1 MTITSYSG
9 GMATPDLDKTEPS
22 TAEPSAGDIRT
33 DEEPRSATTTVFV
46 TAGVIAG
53 VVAALIVMLSA
64 SDALVLLGI
73 PDPGPAT
80 TYGLPALRA
89 IGEIAAVVAIGSFL
103 LAAFLV
109 PPQKN
114 GVLDVDGYRAVRT
127 GSVASIVWAVSALLL
142 VPLTLSDTS
151 GQPFT
156 EAIKPANLWIALDQV
171 EIASA
176 WRWTAIMAVVLA
188 VISRTV
194 LRWSW
199 TPALLGLSLA
209 TLLPLAL
216 SGHSA
221 AGGSHDVATN
231 SLILHLGAASLWAG
245 GLFALLAHV
254 RRAGAH
260 ADVAAR
266 RFSAIA
272 GICFVV
278 MGVSGVINAMVRV
291 SIGDLFTT
299 TYGLL
304 IVGKI
309 TALIVLGGFGWM
321 QRRRALPALV
331 ADPTARGPLLRFAGA
346 EVLVLA
352 ATIGLAV
359 GLGRTP
365 PPAEIDPNLTPAE
378 AELGYDLSGP
388 PTFARMAF
396 DWRFDLIFGTAA
408 IVMAV
413 VYLIGVRRLRLR
425 GDAWPVGR
433 TVAWVLGCLTLLIST
448 SSGIGRYSTAVF
460 SVHMTGHMMLS
471 MLAPVLLAL
480 GGALTLALRVL
491 PAAGKDGVPGM
502 REWLLIGLH
511 SRISQFVTH
520 PLVAAL
526 IFVGGFYVLYLGGIF
541 GAVLDSHG
549 AHLLMNL
556 HFVLSGYLFYW
567 TVIGVDPSPR
577 KIAPVTKLAVVFG
590 SLPFHAFFGVALMSM
605 NTVMGAWFYR
615 TLGLDWNSDLLGDQK
630 LGGGIAWATGEIPL
644 VLVMLALLIQWSRS
658 DDRDARR
665 GDRAAERDHDADLAA
680 HNAMF
685 AELARRDQ
693 TGER

>member
-1 MTITSYSG
+1 
-9 GMATPDLDKTEPS
+9 MATPDLEKTEPS
-22 TAEPSAGDIRT
+22 TAELRADDVRT
-33 DEEPRSATTTVFV
+33 DDGSTNEDPHSTTTTVFV

-89 IGEIAAVVAIGSFL
+89 IGEIAAVIAIGSFL

-127 GSVASIVWAVSALLL
+127 GSVASIVWAVCALLL

-151 GQPFT
+151 GQPFS

-188 VISRTV
+188 IASRTV
-194 LRWSW
+194 LRWAW
-199 TPALLGLSLA
+199 TPALLGFSLA
-209 TLLPLAL
+209 TLLPIAL
-216 SGHSA
+216 SGHSS
-221 AGGSHDVATN
+221 AGGSHDIATN

-254 RRAGAH
+254 RRRGAH

-266 RFSAIA
+266 RFSTIA
-272 GICFVV
+272 GVCFVV
-278 MGVSGVINAMVRV
+278 MGISGVINALVRV
-291 SIGDLFTT
+291 SIADLFTT

-309 TALIVLGGFGWM
+309 VALIVLGGFGWM

-331 ADPTARGPLLRFAGA
+331 ADPSARGPLLRFAGA

-365 PPAEIDPNLTPAE
+365 PPAEIDPDLTTTE
-378 AELGYDLSGP
+378 AALGYNLSGP
-388 PTFARMAF
+388 PTFARMAL

-491 PAAGKDGVPGM
+491 PAAGKDGVPGL

-511 SRISQFVTH
+511 SRISQFLTH
-520 PLVAAL
+520 PLVASL

-630 LGGGIAWATGEIPL
+630 LGGGIAWATGEVPL

-665 GDRAAERDHDADLAA
+665 GDRAAERDHDAELAA

-685 AELARRDQ
+685 AELARRDR
-693 TGER
+693 TGEH